1 MIWVYLHI
9 LGVNCMFKDIGLDVH
24 LDWLRFGCLASDS
37 LDLLLK
43 RSASFYLGG
52 GCVRV
57 FLSIVVSTWHLLT
70 LCMKHGDYLFHYSVS
85 ICLFVPI

>member
-1 MIWVYLHI
+1 VNLVDCDGCDGRRKIFVVTMIWVYLHI

-57 FLSIVVSTWHLLT
+57 FLSIVSARGIYLL
-70 LCMKHGDYLFHYSVS
+70 CV
-85 ICLFVPI
+85 